1 LNRRSSRLKS
11 WARNGVLAHLKAP
24 TADAVQAADD
34 CSSVAALVCAAA
46 LVSRVDAVN
55 VENTRRGFCSEGSI
69 ADVVSRLRNVVQLE
83 RDQLNDALCGVMQS
97 LSDVVCAW
105 PGVDLSAFEPLEGTY
120 FALPD
125 DAELIGESWVISTDS
140 GSSTPLCPSTPAA
153 RAMRAT
159 LEAIELAVERVP
171 HRRVAVIRVRG
182 WRRAARR
189 RPVGSRRCLRQRR
202 RDDSRKRR
210 AS

>member
-1 LNRRSSRLKS
+1 MLQSTLGERMRTAALLEIEPALVAVEV

-24 TADAVQAADD
+24 TADRVQAADD

-55 VENTRRGFCSEGSI
+55 VEKTRRGFCSEGSI
-69 ADVVSRLRNVVQLE
+69 ADVVSRLENVVQLE
-83 RDQLNDALCGVMQS
+83 RDQLNDALCGVMRS

-159 LEAIELAVERVP
+159 LEAIELAVERVLTAAWLSSASAAGAG
-171 HRRVAVIRVRG
+171 RR
-182 WRRAARR
+182 
-189 RPVGSRRCLRQRR
+189 
-202 RDDSRKRR
+202 
-210 AS
+210 